1 MADIQKLKELLE
13 PVLKEDG
20 ITLYDVEW
28 LSNEKTLQV
37 SIMHEDGTMDLDTCA
52 QESEKIGELL
62 DSTNLFT
69 NEYTLE
75 VCSPGA
81 EREIKDLNE
90 LDTIQNAYVFVQLH
104 EPVKNMNEFTGEIL
118 EVKDGVITLAYRDKA
133 VTRKVEFAKENI
145 AFIRYA
151 VKF

>member
-90 LDTIQNAYVFVQLH
+90 LDTMQNAYVFVQLH

-133 VTRKVEFAKENI
+133 VTRIVEFAKENI

>member
-69 NEYTLE
+69 HEYTLE

-81 EREIKDLNE
+81 
-90 LDTIQNAYVFVQLH
+90 
-104 EPVKNMNEFTGEIL
+104 
-118 EVKDGVITLAYRDKA
+118 
-133 VTRKVEFAKENI
+133 
-145 AFIRYA
+145 
-151 VKF
+151 